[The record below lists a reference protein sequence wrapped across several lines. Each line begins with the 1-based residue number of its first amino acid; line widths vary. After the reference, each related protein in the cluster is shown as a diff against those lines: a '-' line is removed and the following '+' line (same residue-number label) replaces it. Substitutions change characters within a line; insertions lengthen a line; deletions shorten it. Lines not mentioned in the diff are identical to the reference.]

1 MPVKPALSPRWYT
14 PVESNVPT
22 DTLANLTADLNP
34 RQREAVETID
44 GPLLIVA
51 GPGSGKTRVIT
62 QRIAHL
68 VRECEVPPYR
78 IAAVTFTNK
87 AAREM
92 RGRLVSLMGPDAH
105 ELTAGTFHSF
115 CGRVLRID
123 GEHIGLDRNYVIY
136 DDPDQI
142 GLIGRAMEELDVDPK
157 RFKPRAVLSAISSAK
172 SRLLGVDGF
181 RAGIESY
188 FDEVTH
194 RVYEQYEGLM
204 ARAGAV
210 DFDDMLMKTF
220 LLFRDF
226 PEVADRYSNRYLHF
240 MIDEF
245 QDTNSAQYAIAR
257 QMAQVHRNLC
267 VVGDPDQSIYSWR
280 NADIG
285 NILSFRKDYPEAK
298 VVPLEE
304 NYRSTQTILDA
315 ARSVIAANTQRVK
328 MELRTHKGPGA
339 PVCVFEAYNEQDEA
353 QFVVR
358 EIATLT
364 AGADGNG
371 GGRYGLSGMAVM
383 YRVNAQSRALEEECL
398 RQGVPYQV
406 VGGLK
411 FYLRQEIK
419 DLTAYLRL
427 TANPHDDVSLARVIN
442 TPSRRI
448 GRRTLEELTH
458 LADRSGVSMYGAI
471 QSLESPDTWENT
483 GLTGRAIRAL
493 TGFKELIDG
502 LADEVDVLSLP
513 ELINLAFERSGYE
526 RHLQGDDEHGEER
539 LENVQEYIASARDFE
554 DIGGRDALAAFL
566 EHVSLVSDVDELEEG
581 QSSRVTLITL
591 HQAKGLEFPVVF
603 MVGMEEGLLP
613 HVRSMDDPSEVEE
626 ERRLCYVGITRA
638 EERVYL
644 VRAFRR
650 GLWGWSQ
657 PTLPSRFLAD
667 VPRDLVVSPS
677 RDTSQR
683 SPSLT
688 LDGRPVRRRA
698 AHLDLTA
705 DSGDGAESIRT
716 GDKVRHSIFGDG
728 IVTSSKPG
736 TDDVELV
743 VAFKDG
749 HGVKRLLQSF
759 APLEK
764 LQ

>member
-1 MPVKPALSPRWYT
+1 MSVQPSLNTRWYT
-14 PVESNVPT
+14 PSERNVPT
-22 DTLANLTADLNP
+22 DIVADLNP
-34 RQREAVETID
+34 RQLEAVETID

-62 QRIAHL
+62 HRIAYL
-68 VRECEVPPYR
+68 VEKGGVPPWR

-92 RGRLVSLMGPDAH
+92 RGRLVSLMGQDAH
-105 ELTAGTFHSF
+105 ELMAGTFHSF
-115 CGRVLRID
+115 CGRVLRRD
-123 GEHIGLDRNYVIY
+123 GDHLGLDRGFVIY
-136 DDPDQI
+136 DDADQI
-142 GLIGRAMEELDVDPK
+142 GLIGRAMEEIDVDPK

-188 FDEVTH
+188 FDEITH
-194 RVYEQYEGLM
+194 RVYERYEDFL

-210 DFDDMLMKTF
+210 DFDDMLMKTY

-226 PEVADRYSNRYLHF
+226 PEVAERYSDRYLHF

-257 QMAQVHRNLC
+257 QMAEVHRNLC

-280 NADIG
+280 NADIA
-285 NILSFRKDYPEAK
+285 NILSFRKDYPDAREVA
-298 VVPLEE
+298 LDE

-328 MELRTHKGPGA
+328 MELRTNKGPGA
-339 PVCVFEAYNEQDEA
+339 PICVFEAYNEQDEA
-353 QFVVR
+353 QFVVK
-358 EIATLT
+358 EVATLT
-364 AGADGNG
+364 AGGNRNG
-371 GGRYGLSGMAVM
+371 RGRYDLGGIAVM
-383 YRVNAQSRALEEECL
+383 YRVNAQSRAIEEECL

-427 TANPHDDVSLARVIN
+427 TANPHDDVSLTRVIN

-458 LADRSGVSMYGAI
+458 LADRSGVSMYSAI
-471 QSLESPDTWENT
+471 ESLESPGTWENT
-483 GLTGRAIRAL
+483 GLTSRAIRAL
-493 TGFKELIDG
+493 TGFKALIDR
-502 LADEVDVLSLP
+502 LADEADVLSLP

-539 LENVQEYIASARDFE
+539 LENVREYVASAREFE

-566 EHVSLVSDVDELEEG
+566 EHVSLVSDVDELEDG
-581 QSSRVTLITL
+581 QSNRVTLITL

-613 HVRSMDDPSEVEE
+613 HSRSMDDPSEVEE

-644 VRAFRR
+644 LRAFRR

-667 VPRDLVVSPS
+667 VPRDLVISPS
-677 RDTSQR
+677 RETLQH
-683 SPSLT
+683 SPSLA
-688 LDGRPVRRRA
+688 LDGEPVRRRA
-698 AHLDLTA
+698 ARIALTA
-705 DSGDGAESIRT
+705 DDGHDTESIRT

-728 IVTSSKPG
+728 IVTSSKP
-736 TDDVELV
+736 TANDVELV

-759 APLEK
+759 APLDK

>member
-1 MPVKPALSPRWYT
+1 MSVQPALNTRWYT
-14 PVESNVPT
+14 PFENNLPT
-22 DTLANLTADLNP
+22 DTLTDLNP
-34 RQREAVETID
+34 SQRQAVATID

-62 QRIAHL
+62 HRIAHL
-68 VRECEVPPYR
+68 VEECGVRPYR

-92 RGRLVSLMGPDAH
+92 RGRLASLMGQQAH
-105 ELTAGTFHSF
+105 DLMAGTFHSF
-115 CGRVLRID
+115 CGRVLRRH
-123 GEHIGLDRNYVIY
+123 GEHIGLDRSFVIY
-136 DDPDQI
+136 DDPDQV
-142 GLIGRAMEELDVDPK
+142 GLIGRAMEEIDIDPK

-172 SRLLGVDGF
+172 SRLLGVEGF
-181 RAGIESY
+181 RAGVESY
-188 FDEVTH
+188 FDEVAH
-194 RVYEQYEGLM
+194 RVYELYEGYL

-210 DFDDMLMKTF
+210 DFDDMLMKTY

-226 PEVADRYSNRYLHF
+226 PDVADQYSNRYLHF

-257 QMAQVHRNLC
+257 QVSEVHRNLC

-285 NILSFRKDYPEAK
+285 NILSFKKDYPEAR
-298 VVPLEE
+298 VVALEE

-315 ARSVIAANTQRVK
+315 ARSVIAANTQRVE
-328 MELRTHKGPGA
+328 MELRTTKGPGT

-364 AGADGNG
+364 DGGNRNG
-371 GGRYGLSGMAVM
+371 GGRYDLSGMAVM

-448 GRRTLEELTH
+448 GRRTLEELTR
-458 LADRSGVSMYGAI
+458 LADLGGLSLYGAI
-471 QSLESPDTWENT
+471 ESLESPDARGNT
-483 GLTGRAIRAL
+483 ALTSRAIRAL
-493 TGFKELIDG
+493 IGFKELIDD
-502 LADEVDVLSLP
+502 LSDEVDILSLP
-513 ELINLAFERSGYE
+513 EIIRLAFERSGYE
-526 RHLQGDDEHGEER
+526 RHLQADDEHGEER
-539 LENVQEYIASARDFE
+539 LENVQEYIASAGEFE
-554 DIGGRDALAAFL
+554 DIGGSDALAAFL
-566 EHVSLVSDVDELEEG
+566 EHISLVSDVDELEEG
-581 QSSRVTLITL
+581 QSNRVTLITL

-613 HVRSMDDPSEVEE
+613 HIRSMDDPSEVEE

-644 VRAFRR
+644 LRAFRR
-650 GLWGWSQ
+650 GLWGRSE

-667 VPRDLVVSPS
+667 IPRDLIVTPS
-677 RDTSQR
+677 RATLSR
-683 SPSLT
+683 SPSPT
-688 LDGRPVRRRA
+688 LDGLHARRRT
-698 AHLDLTA
+698 AHLDPTTGG
-705 DSGDGAESIRT
+705 GDGAESIGT
-716 GDKVRHSIFGDG
+716 GDKVRHSLFGDG
-728 IVTSSKPG
+728 IVTSSKP
-736 TDDVELV
+736 TPNDVELV

>member
-1 MPVKPALSPRWYT
+1 M
-14 PVESNVPT
+14 PT
-22 DTLANLTADLNP
+22 DTLTDLTADLNP

-62 QRIAHL
+62 HRIAYL
-68 VRECEVPPYR
+68 VRECGVPPYR

-87 AAREM
+87 ASREM
-92 RGRLVSLMGPDAH
+92 RGRLVSLMGHDAH

-123 GEHIGLDRNYVIY
+123 GEHIGLDRNFVIY

-194 RVYEQYEGLM
+194 RVYEQYEGLK

-210 DFDDMLMKTF
+210 DFDDMLMKTY

-226 PEVADRYSNRYLHF
+226 PDVADRYSNRYLHF

-245 QDTNSAQYAIAR
+245 QDTNSAQYAIAK
-257 QMAQVHRNLC
+257 QMAEVHRNLC

-285 NILSFRKDYPEAK
+285 NILSFRKNYPEAK

-339 PVCVFEAYNEQDEA
+339 PICVFEAYNEQDEA

-358 EIATLT
+358 EIANLT
-364 AGADGNG
+364 AGGNGNG
-371 GGRYGLSGMAVM
+371 GGRYHLSGMAVM

-427 TANPHDDVSLARVIN
+427 TANRHDDVSLARVIN

-448 GRRTLEELTH
+448 GRRTLEELTR
-458 LADRSGVSMYGAI
+458 LADRNGVSMYGALE
-471 QSLESPDTWENT
+471 SLESPDTWEHT
-483 GLTGRAIRAL
+483 GLADRAIRAL
-493 TGFKELIDG
+493 TGFKTLIDG

-539 LENVQEYIASARDFE
+539 LENVQEYIASAGEFE

-581 QSSRVTLITL
+581 QPNRVTLITL

-613 HVRSMDDPSEVEE
+613 HSRSMDNPSEVEE
-626 ERRLCYVGITRA
+626 ERRLCYVGMTRA

-644 VRAFRR
+644 LRAFRR
-650 GLWGWSQ
+650 GLWGRSE

-667 VPRDLVVSPS
+667 VPRDLIVAPS
-677 RDTSQR
+677 RTASSLS
-683 SPSLT
+683 SPLT

-698 AHLDLTA
+698 ADLDLTA
-705 DSGDGAESIRT
+705 DAGDGAESIRT

-728 IVTSSKPG
+728 IVTSSKPA

>member
-1 MPVKPALSPRWYT
+1 MSVQPSLNARWYT
-14 PVESNVPT
+14 PFENNVPT
-22 DTLANLTADLNP
+22 DTLTDLNP

-62 QRIAHL
+62 HRIAHL
-68 VRECEVPPYR
+68 VAERGVRPYR
-78 IAAVTFTNK
+78 IASVTFTNK

-92 RGRLVSLMGPDAH
+92 RGRLESLMGRDAH
-105 ELTAGTFHSF
+105 ELMAGTFHSF
-115 CGRVLRID
+115 CGRVLRRD
-123 GEHIGLDRNYVIY
+123 GDHIGLDRNFVIY
-136 DDPDQI
+136 DDTDQI
-142 GLIGRAMEELDVDPK
+142 GLIGRAMEEIDVDPK

-172 SRLLGVDGF
+172 SRLQGVDGF
-181 RAGIESY
+181 RAGVESY
-188 FDEVTH
+188 FDEVAH
-194 RVYEQYEGLM
+194 RVYERYEDFL

-210 DFDDMLMKTF
+210 DFDDLLMKTY
-220 LLFRDF
+220 LLLRDF
-226 PEVADRYSNRYLHF
+226 PDVADRYSNRYLHF

-257 QMAQVHRNLC
+257 QVSAVHRNLC

-285 NILSFRKDYPEAK
+285 NILSFKKDYPEAK

-328 MELRTHKGPGA
+328 MELRTHKGPGV
-339 PVCVFEAYNEQDEA
+339 PICVFEAYNEQDEA

-358 EIATLT
+358 EITTLT
-364 AGADGNG
+364 GGGNG
-371 GGRYGLSGMAVM
+371 SGRYGLSGIAVM

-458 LADRSGVSMYGAI
+458 LADRSGVSMYDAI
-471 QSLESPDTWENT
+471 ESLQSPETWEKT
-483 GLTGRAIRAL
+483 DLTSRAIRAL
-493 TGFKELIDG
+493 IGFKELVDD

-513 ELINLAFERSGYE
+513 ELISLTFRRSGYE
-526 RHLQGDDEHGEER
+526 QHLQEDDEHGEER

-554 DIGGRDALAAFL
+554 DIGGRDALAEFL
-566 EHVSLVSDVDELEEG
+566 EHISLVSDVDELEEG
-581 QSSRVTLITL
+581 QSNRVTLITL

-644 VRAFRR
+644 LRAFRR
-650 GLWGWSQ
+650 GLWGRSE
-657 PTLPSRFLAD
+657 PTLPSRFLSD
-667 VPRDLVVSPS
+667 VPGDLIVTPS
-677 RDTSQR
+677 RATLSR
-683 SPSLT
+683 APSPT
-688 LDGRPVRRRA
+688 LDSLHVRRRA
-698 AHLDLTA
+698 ARLDPTTE
-705 DSGDGAESIRT
+705 DGDGAESIGT
-716 GDKVRHSIFGDG
+716 GDKVRHSLFGDG
-728 IVTSSKPG
+728 IVTSSKP
-736 TDDVELV
+736 TPNDVELV